1 MSISKAICKRCRG
14 LLRKTP
20 EKEPIGAA
28 TTPVTPKIDV
38 TISAPD
44 ESTDLEVSF
53 DVEPSTSYLVCISI
67 VIIIIV
73 IIIII
78 ILLLLLLSSLSLVV
92 VVVVVL
98 ILVLLLYKPYE
109 TGPL

>member
-1 MSISKAICKRCRG
+1 MGKA
-14 LLRKTP
+14 P
-20 EKEPIGAA
+20 EKEPISAA

-53 DVEPSTSYLVCISI
+53 DVEPSTSYLVCIIIIIII
-67 VIIIIV
+67 VIIV

-78 ILLLLLLSSLSLVV
+78 SSSSSSSSS
-92 VVVVVL
+92 
-98 ILVLLLYKPYE
+98 
-109 TGPL
+109 PLRK

>member
-14 LLRKTP
+14 LLGKTP
-20 EKEPIGAA
+20 EKEPISAA
-28 TTPVTPKIDV
+28 STPITPKIDV

-53 DVEPSTSYLVCISI
+53 EVETSTSHLVC
-67 VIIIIV
+67 IIIIV

-78 ILLLLLLSSLSLVV
+78 IIIITRSSSSS
-92 VVVVVL
+92 
-98 ILVLLLYKPYE
+98 I
-109 TGPL
+109 GISIIII